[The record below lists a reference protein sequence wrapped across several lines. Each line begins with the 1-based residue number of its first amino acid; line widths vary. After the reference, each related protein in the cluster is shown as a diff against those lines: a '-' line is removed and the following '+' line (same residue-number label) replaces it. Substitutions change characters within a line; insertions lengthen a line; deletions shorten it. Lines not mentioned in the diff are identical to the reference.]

1 MSGIHQL
8 DQAEWLIGFDF
19 DGTLADP
26 TQGHSVSELFFQTLE
41 LAKQHAPLAWGI
53 CTGRSLEFLLEGME
67 KAQFPF
73 WPDFIVTQER
83 DLFYLNARG
92 DQYEPDE
99 ERNSTAEKE
108 LKALLAENSA
118 TLDKAQSY
126 IENNTEGQ
134 WVSIAGDPAGIIAT
148 HESEIGEVVKIYQ
161 ACDQKTSNL
170 EYQRNTIYLR
180 FSHKDYCKGTALQYL
195 QRTYMLS
202 HSRTLVMGD
211 NYNDLTML
219 NSDIAKY
226 FGGPQNSIITLK
238 EVLNAN
244 GGFITQANY
253 AHGVT
258 EAIQRIILGRVDN

>member
-1 MSGIHQL
+1 MSGIQQL
-8 DQAEWLIGFDF
+8 KKAEWLLGFDF

-26 TQGHSVSELFFQTLE
+26 TQGHSVSESFFQTLE
-41 LAKQHAPLAWGI
+41 LAKQHSPLAWGI
-53 CTGRSLEFLLEGME
+53 CTGRSLEFLLEGMQQAE
-67 KAQFPF
+67 FPF

-83 DLFYLNARG
+83 DLFYLNTRG
-92 DQYEPDE
+92 DQYDPDK
-99 ERNSTAEKE
+99 ERNSAAEKE
-108 LKALLAENSA
+108 LKALLQENSV
-118 TLDKAQSY
+118 TLAKAQSY
-126 IENNTEGQ
+126 IENNTDGQ
-134 WVSIAGDPAGIIAT
+134 WVSIEGDPAGIIAT
-148 HESEIGEVVKIYQ
+148 QESEIAEVVKIYQ

-202 HSRTLVMGD
+202 HNRTLVMGD

-226 FGGPQNSIITLK
+226 FGGPHNSITSLK
-238 EVLNAN
+238 ELLNTN

-253 AHGVT
+253 SHGVT
-258 EAIQRIILGRVDN
+258 EAIRRIIIDKMA